1 MLPGL
6 NGMDLLTIIRKLNI
20 TVPVILLTALSQLEY
35 KVQGMDCGADD
46 YITKPFEMKELLARI
61 RMIMRRNTSGF
72 DPGNS
77 TLTMGSLE
85 LNTLDF
91 TISCTGSGRNMQLS
105 KKEFHMLEYFMR
117 NPGQVLSREQIT
129 LRVWGYDSE
138 TEYNNVDVYISY
150 LRKKLMFVRSDAQ
163 IVAVR
168 GIGYK
173 LEEGSRND

>member
-1 MLPGL
+1 
-6 NGMDLLTIIRKLNI
+6 
-20 TVPVILLTALSQLEY
+20 
-35 KVQGMDCGADD
+35 
-46 YITKPFEMKELLARI
+46 
-61 RMIMRRNTSGF
+61 
-72 DPGNS
+72 
-77 TLTMGSLE
+77 
-85 LNTLDF
+85 
-91 TISCTGSGRNMQLS
+91 
-105 KKEFHMLEYFMR
+105 MR